1 MEKGSPK
8 CCMYLNKSM
17 IGGNVIGF
25 GEVLMITLVKQGVAT
40 IAMRRESV
48 NVTIVLYN
56 VNWMV
61 AFVGARIC
69 CS

>member
-1 MEKGSPK
+1 MEKASPK
-8 CCMYLNKSM
+8 CCMYLNKSV
-17 IGGNVIGF
+17 IAGSVIGF
-25 GEVLMITLVKQGVAT
+25 GEVLMITLVKQGAAT
-40 IAMRRESV
+40 IEMRRESV

-61 AFVGARIC
+61 TFVGARIC